1 MKMQKYQNEN
11 SNVTLEINI
20 TIGNDFKKT
29 LTYIQGQDPVLA
41 ASLFCEQNNLKPS
54 AVYYIQ
60 QAIEQVIQNVDSF
73 ENENEQQSQIIEGNS
88 NDEYDPRSSDESEY
102 QNQRSMK
109 KSNIYNKQYSK
120 SPIRQKTKTQI
131 HFGSDNKIY
140 NGTDSE
146 NSHRM
151 YQNNSFRIQN
161 PGINLYQ
168 KGMVHQ
174 IVKEKKMKQMQMQQE
189 KDELKEATFQP
200 QINYNSILL
209 YGKQDQQQRYEKIKR
224 KMEDKMNIIKQN
236 TQLQE
241 QLKCTFQ
248 PQIGVVS
255 SRIGQFAK
263 EHREV
268 KEVFQHL
275 YLDSYRRQQEKDK
288 RQQEIIELEEQRN
301 KEQCPFTPEISSSKI
316 QSFNKLS
323 SERRMLQ
330 NPQQQDQDFSQRQDF
345 YENYDLKNQENNE
358 SFDFSKNSDAISQL
372 SQLTEREGLLALR
385 PKIQTPICSYP
396 IQEPQQE
403 LMKAQPQIQTQPKV
417 QFQKSFFNLENKFQQ
432 MRNSKE
438 QMSSPVK
445 KFVKPEQKQ
454 IQKKIKRSN
463 SLNVWE
469 DLYKQAQQQKES
481 QKQIEFKIKQQI
493 QKEIN
498 KQKLSLKSKEIIN
511 QQRDQIIECIFQV
524 LDGKEKGYISPDNL
538 CSQFLSNNLN
548 KILNP
553 LYEAIRLNNTMLD
566 YSQFNKAVKSLYNSI
581 DFNDKLVI
589 SRILQKRSQSLPN
602 HMQQVINKQINKQ
615 IKKIFLLRK
624 LFQNYSLI
632 NYAFLLFLQ
641 IIFKDSN
648 FNLIKL
654 QKNVQFDLNFFQ
666 FFLVFIFDILGDF
679 YNFRINPA

>member
-1 MKMQKYQNEN
+1 MQKYQNEN

-20 TIGNDFKKT
+20 TIGNGFKKA

-88 NDEYDPRSSDESEY
+88 NDEYDPRSSEDSEY
-102 QNQRSMK
+102 QFERGLKGPNT
-109 KSNIYNKQYSK
+109 YYKQYSK
-120 SPIRQKTKTQI
+120 SPIRQKTKTQM
-131 HFGSDNKIY
+131 HFGSDNKIN

-146 NSHRM
+146 NSHRI
-151 YQNNSFRIQN
+151 YQNSSNIIQN

-168 KGMVHQ
+168 KGMAHQ
-174 IVKEKKMKQMQMQQE
+174 IVKEKKMKQMQMLQE
-189 KDELKEATFQP
+189 KDDLKEATFQP

-209 YGKQDQQQRYEKIKR
+209 HGKQDQQQRYEKIKR
-224 KMEDKMNIIKQN
+224 KMENKMNEIKLN
-236 TQLQE
+236 SQLQE

-263 EHREV
+263 EHREA

-275 YLDSYRRQQEKDK
+275 YLDSYRRQQDKDK
-288 RQQEIIELEEQRN
+288 KQQEIIEQQEKRN
-301 KEQCPFTPEISSSKI
+301 KLQCTFTPEISSSKI

-323 SERRMLQ
+323 SERRMLHQ
-330 NPQQQDQDFSQRQDF
+330 EYN
-345 YENYDLKNQENNE
+345 ENYDLKNQENNE

-372 SQLTEREGLLALR
+372 SQLTEREGLLAQR
-385 PKIQTPICSYP
+385 PKIQTPVCNYP
-396 IQEPQQE
+396 IKEPQQDIIQT
-403 LMKAQPQIQTQPKV
+403 QPQIQTHQKV

-432 MRNSKE
+432 MRNSKV

-445 KFVKPEQKQ
+445 KFVKPSQKST
-454 IQKKIKRSN
+454 QKKMKRSS
-463 SLNVWE
+463 SLSVWE
-469 DLYKQAQQQKES
+469 DLYKQALQQKDN
-481 QKQIEFKIKQQI
+481 QKQMEFKIKQQI

-524 LDGKEKGYISPDNL
+524 LDGKDKGYISPDNL

-548 KILNP
+548 KILSP

-589 SRILQKRSQSLPN
+589 SRILQRRSQSLPN
-602 HMQQVINKQINKQ
+602 QIQQIPKVNHNKKGDYVCKRCKTCQDTLNIIGQLEQ
-615 IKKIFLLRK
+615 IKQQYHT
-624 LFQNYSLI
+624 QNKCEHHT
-632 NYAFLLFLQ
+632 NQ
-641 IIFKDSN
+641 
-648 FNLIKL
+648 
-654 QKNVQFDLNFFQ
+654 
-666 FFLVFIFDILGDF
+666 
-679 YNFRINPA
+679 

>member
-1 MKMQKYQNEN
+1 MQKYQNEN

-29 LTYIQGQDPVLA
+29 LTYMQGQDPVLA

-60 QAIEQVIQNVDSF
+60 QAIEQVISNVDPF
-73 ENENEQQSQIIEGNS
+73 ENDNEQPSQIIEGNS
-88 NDEYDPRSSDESEY
+88 NDEYDPRSSDDSEY
-102 QNQRSMK
+102 QIQRGLK
-109 KSNIYNKQYSK
+109 KSNNSYNKQYSK
-120 SPIRQKTKTQI
+120 SPIRQKTKTQM
-131 HFGSDNKIY
+131 HFGSDNKNY

-146 NSHRM
+146 NSHRI
-151 YQNNSFRIQN
+151 YQNNTDRIQN

-168 KGMVHQ
+168 KGMAHQ
-174 IVKEKKMKQMQMQQE
+174 IVKDKKLKQMQMLQE
-189 KDELKEATFQP
+189 KDNLKEATFQP

-209 YGKQDQQQRYEKIKR
+209 HGKQDQQQRIERIKR
-224 KMEDKMNIIKQN
+224 KMEDKMNEIKLN

-263 EHREV
+263 EHREY

-275 YLDSYRRQQEKDK
+275 YLDSYRRQQDKDK
-288 RQQEIIELEEQRN
+288 KQQEIIELEEQRN
-301 KEQCPFTPEISSSKI
+301 KLQCPFTPEISSSKI

-323 SERRMLQ
+323 SERKMLQ
-330 NPQQQDQDFSQRQDF
+330 NPQQFVQDQYSNQHQE
-345 YENYDLKNQENNE
+345 YSENYDLKNQENNE

-372 SQLTEREGLLALR
+372 SQLTEREGLLAQR
-385 PKIQTPICSYP
+385 PKIQTPICSFP
-396 IQEPQQE
+396 IQEPQQDVI
-403 LMKAQPQIQTQPKV
+403 KIQPQTQTQQKV

-432 MRNSKE
+432 MRNYKE

-445 KFVKPEQKQ
+445 KFVKPEQKSS
-454 IQKKIKRSN
+454 QKKIKRSN
-463 SLNVWE
+463 SLNVWD
-469 DLYKQAQQQKES
+469 DLYKQALQQKEN
-481 QKQIEFKIKQQI
+481 QKQMEFKIKQQI

-524 LDGKEKGYISPDNL
+524 LDGKDKGYISPDNL

-602 HMQQVINKQINKQ
+602 QKLQIPKVNHSKKGDYVCKRCKTCQDTLNIIGQLEQ
-615 IKKIFLLRK
+615 IKNQYQTENKCEHH
-624 LFQNYSLI
+624 
-632 NYAFLLFLQ
+632 
-641 IIFKDSN
+641 SN
-648 FNLIKL
+648 
-654 QKNVQFDLNFFQ
+654 Q
-666 FFLVFIFDILGDF
+666 
-679 YNFRINPA
+679 